1 MGRKGT
7 RQPVP
12 VADMLVDAVS
22 KWKVQRGAGWEE
34 AQENIDRLTNEI
46 DKIDALIASLTD
58 VRAQLVQEK
67 DAWSQVQEKEE
78 QSATDNLKNRIIEA
92 TKRKIAKTSGP
103 IGEIAFRGAV
113 QAGLAPIIFAEIM
126 RHTASQNN
134 QPQERNNHDS

>member
-7 RQPVP
+7 RQP

-22 KWKVQRGAGWEE
+22 KWEARRGAGWEE

-46 DKIDALIASLTD
+46 AKIDALIASLTD

-78 QSATDNLKNRIIEA
+78 QSAADNLKNRIMKA
-92 TKRKIAKTSGP
+92 T
-103 IGEIAFRGAV
+103 RGR
-113 QAGLAPIIFAEIM
+113 LPKHPD
-126 RHTASQNN
+126 R
-134 QPQERNNHDS
+134 

>member
-7 RQPVP
+7 RLPVT
-12 VADMLVDAVS
+12 DMLVDAVS
-22 KWKVQRGAGWEE
+22 KWEAQRESGWKE
-34 AQENIDRLTNEI
+34 AQENIDRLTHEI
-46 DKIDALIASLTD
+46 ANVDELIGKLTD

-67 DAWSQVQEKEE
+67 DAWSKVQEKEE

-113 QAGLAPIIFAEIM
+113 QAGLAPIIFAKIM
-126 RHTASQNN
+126 RHTTSQNN
-134 QPQERNNHDS
+134 QRLVDRKSVV

>member
-7 RQPVP
+7 RQPV
-12 VADMLVDAVS
+12 ADMLVDTVS
-22 KWKVQRGAGWEE
+22 TWEVQRGAGWEK
-34 AQENIDRLTNEI
+34 AQEIIDRLTHEI
-46 DKIDALIASLTD
+46 ADVDGLIGKLTD

-78 QSATDNLKNRIIEA
+78 QSAADNLKNRIMEA
-92 TKRKIAKTSGP
+92 TKGEIAKTSGP
-103 IGEIAFRGAV
+103 ISEIAFRGAV
-113 QAGLAPIIFAEIM
+113 QAELAPIIFAEIM

>member
-7 RQPVP
+7 QQPVS

-22 KWKVQRGAGWEE
+22 KWEAQRGAGWEE
-34 AQENIDRLTNEI
+34 ARKNIDRLTH
-46 DKIDALIASLTD
+46 KIADVDELIGKLTD

-67 DAWSQVQEKEE
+67 DAWSQVQEKAE
-78 QSATDNLKNRIIEA
+78 QSAIANLKNRIMEA

-113 QAGLAPIIFAEIM
+113 QAESAPIIFAEIM
-126 RHTASQNN
+126 RHTTSQNN